1 MADDDID
8 ALLAEAHRLE
18 NLTKSQHFAAP
29 GSIGPPAHGGP
40 SSAQNRFDRDSPGLA
55 DSDSTDT
62 GMEESTELA
71 LEAVRIRLERHKL
84 KQLRQDRMLRKMI
97 AAWAI
102 GFVAFQLLFAN
113 LSFGFF
119 LWHNQAEPDASI
131 MIAWLSST
139 VVEVVGILWV
149 IARSLFPFN
158 DRHRDREAEK
168 VSVT

>member
-1 MADDDID
+1 MSDDEIN
-8 ALLAEAHRLE
+8 ALLAEAQRLE
-18 NLTKSQHFAAP
+18 DLTKSRYSADP
-29 GSIGPPAHGGP
+29 GSVGPPIDVGS
-40 SSAQNRFDRDSPGLA
+40 SSAQNRFDGDDPDLA
-55 DSDSTDT
+55 DPDSADT

-84 KQLRQDRMLRKMI
+84 KQLRQDRMLRKSI

-119 LWHNQAEPDASI
+119 LWHNRAEPDASI

-158 DRHRDREAEK
+158 DRHRDREAEG
-168 VSVT
+168 